1 MLIHEV
7 ANKLKISKRTIRHY
21 EQIGLIDVTV
31 NEENG
36 YRNYSDTDM
45 KQLQKIVFF
54 RSLNITLKDIA
65 LLLEATSEQLKVYLQ
80 QHLQQLLQEQEQ
92 LASIITQLQKTI
104 QSMEDEEMA
113 QNGFEQQKEQ
123 WLANNE
129 AQYGEEIRERHG
141 EESVMA
147 TYGKIKGMTEEQYEA
162 AQQLETTLFER
173 LQEAMEDES
182 NDLYLE
188 IAEVHKRWLS
198 FYWPKY
204 TKQAHVGLAQM
215 YVADERFTRYYDTKA
230 GDGATQLL
238 FEAIMLYSQQ

>member
-36 YRNYSDTDM
+36 YRNYSDIDM
-45 KQLQKIVFF
+45 KQLQKIVYF

-113 QNGFEQQKEQ
+113 QKGFEQQKEQ

-188 IAEVHKRWLS
+188 IAELHKRWLS

>member
-36 YRNYSDTDM
+36 YRNYSDSNM
-45 KQLQKIVFF
+45 KQLQEIVYF

-65 LLLEATSEQLKVYLQ
+65 LLLEATAEQLKVYLQ

-92 LASIITQLQKTI
+92 LASIIIQLQNTI
-104 QSMEDEEMA
+104 QLMEDGEMA
-113 QNGFEQQKEQ
+113 QKGFEQQKEQ

-162 AQQLETTLFER
+162 AQQLEATLFER

-182 NDLYLE
+182 NDLHLE
-188 IAEVHKRWLS
+188 IAELHKRWLS

-204 TKQAHVGLAQM
+204 KKQAHVGLAQM
-215 YVADERFTRYYDTKA
+215 YVADERFTQYYDTKA

>member
-36 YRNYSDTDM
+36 YRNYSDIDM
-45 KQLQKIVFF
+45 KQLQKIVYF

-65 LLLEATSEQLKVYLQ
+65 LLLEATSEHLKVYLQ

-113 QNGFEQQKEQ
+113 QKGFEQQKEQ